1 MVCCAQCVLRTR
13 RAVVS
18 RPDPVLQVLQRKAF
32 RVRRAHQDD
41 KRQQG
46 SALLKMMIRLLD
58 SKVGR
63 K

>member
-1 MVCCAQCVLRTR
+1 MAFVR
-13 RAVVS
+13 RPE
-18 RPDPVLQVLQRKAF
+18 PDPVLQVLQRKAF
-32 RVRRAHQDD
+32 RVRRAHPDD

-46 SALLKMMIRLLD
+46 SALLKVMIRLLD